1 MRKKLALAAAA
12 GLVVS
17 AMALSACSGGT
28 GSSESAAGGAS
39 SQAAGGEE
47 AGGAEEASDDALHLT
62 FYYPV
67 NVGGSAA
74 ALIEQICADFNAE
87 NPDIVVE
94 PVYTGNYDDTVTKI
108 QTAIQGGTPPDVFV
122 SLATQ
127 RFTMASTGM
136 AMPLDDLI
144 AADGEEGQAY
154 IDDFL
159 DGFMLDSYV
168 DGQIYSIP
176 FQRST
181 MVLFYNKEA
190 IEEVGLDPED
200 PPETWEEVVEY
211 GQKLTNEN
219 RYGVGLALNSGSAQW
234 AFTGF
239 CLQNSANG
247 ENLMTEDG
255 KQVLFDTPENVEA
268 LQFWLDLQNK
278 YQIMAPGIV
287 QWTDLPTQF
296 LAGEVAMIYHT
307 TGNMANINDNA
318 EFEFGTAF
326 LPGHKRVAAPT
337 GGGNFYIS
345 SGISEERVQA
355 AWKFIKFAT
364 ETERAAQWSL
374 DTGYV
379 ATRESCFETDL
390 IKNYYEE
397 LPQAKVAYDQIPY
410 SGPELTTYNAAEIWR
425 VLNDNIQAAV
435 VGDATPQEALTAAQ
449 EQATEILAE
458 YQ

>member
-1 MRKKLALAAAA
+1 MNSTKKLIAL
-12 GLVVS
+12 
-17 AMALSACSGGT
+17 
-28 GSSESAAGGAS
+28 GSSVAIGAMSAFALCPAGAVK
-39 SQAAGGEE
+39 AADETM
-47 AGGAEEASDDALHLT
+47 HLT

-67 NVGGSAA
+67 NVGGDAA
-74 ALIEQICADFNAE
+74 KLIEEICNDFNQE

-108 QTAIQGGTPPDVFV
+108 QTAMQGGTPPDVFV

-144 AADGEEGQAY
+144 ASDEDGQAY
-154 IDDFL
+154 LDDFL
-159 DGFMLDSYV
+159 PGFMEDSYV

-181 MVLFYNKEA
+181 EIVYYNKDLFA
-190 IEEVGLDPED
+190 AAGLDPD
-200 PPETWEEVVEY
+200 VPPQTWDEMLEY
-211 GQKLTNEN
+211 AKKLTTDDCF
-219 RYGVGLALNSGSAQW
+219 GVGIALNSGSAQW
-234 AFTGF
+234 TFTGF
-239 CLQNSANG
+239 ALENSADG
-247 ENLMTEDG
+247 KMLMSEDG
-255 KQVLFDTPENVEA
+255 KQVYFDTPENVEA
-268 LQFWLDLQNK
+268 LQFWLDLQNVHK
-278 YQIMAPGIV
+278 VMAEGIV

-307 TGNMANINDNA
+307 TGNMANINSNA
-318 EFEFGTAF
+318 TFEFGTCF
-326 LPGHKRVAAPT
+326 MPGNKQPGAPT

-345 SGISEERVQA
+345 NGLSEDRVQA

-364 ETERAAQWSL
+364 ETERAAQWAL

-379 ATRESCFETDL
+379 PTRQSCFETDL

-397 LPQAKVAYDQIPY
+397 VPQAKVAYEQLEY
-410 SGPELTTYNAAEIWR
+410 AKPELTTYNAAEIWR
-425 VLNDNIQAAV
+425 VLNDNIQSAV
-435 VGDATPQEALTAAQ
+435 VGDATAEEALQNAQ
-449 EQATEILAE
+449 AEAEEVLAD

>member
-1 MRKKLALAAAA
+1 MKRKVALALASTMLVSAAVSGCGNSGQAQQAASPESNAAA
-12 GLVVS
+12 G
-17 AMALSACSGGT
+17 
-28 GSSESAAGGAS
+28 SE
-39 SQAAGGEE
+39 
-47 AGGAEEASDDALHLT
+47 DALHLT

-67 NVGGSAA
+67 QVGGDAA
-74 ALIEQICADFNAE
+74 KLIEKVCADFTAE

-94 PVYTGNYDDTVTKI
+94 PIYTGNYDDTVTKI

-144 AADGEEGQAY
+144 ASDPEGQEY

-159 DGFMLDSYV
+159 DGFMEDSYV
-168 DGQIYSIP
+168 DGKIYSIP

-181 MVLFYNKEA
+181 EILYYNKDA
-190 IEEVGLDPED
+190 FKEVGLDPEHA
-200 PPETWEEVVEY
+200 PENWDELVEY
-211 GQKLTNEN
+211 GKKLTNDN
-219 RYGVGLALNSGSAQW
+219 RYGVGIALNSGSAQW
-234 AFTGF
+234 TFTAY
-239 CLQNSANG
+239 CLQNSVNG
-247 ENLMTEDG
+247 ENLASEDG
-255 KQVLFDTPENVEA
+255 KTALFNTPENVEA
-268 LQFWLDLQNK
+268 LQFWLDLQNEHK
-278 YQIMAPGIV
+278 IMAPGIV

-307 TGNMANINDNA
+307 TGNLANISKNA

-326 LPGHKRVAAPT
+326 LPGNKRMAAPT

-345 SGISEERVQA
+345 NGLSEDRVQA

-364 ETERAAQWSL
+364 EPERAAQWSL

-390 IKNYYEE
+390 MKNYYAE
-397 LPQAKVAYDQIPY
+397 LPQAKIAYEQI
-410 SGPELTTYNAAEIWR
+410 SVSKPELTTYNASEMWR
-425 VLNDNIQAAV
+425 ILNDNIQSAV
-435 VGDATPQEALTAAQ
+435 VGDATAAEAMANAQ
-449 EQATEILAE
+449 AEADEVLSE